1 MKLDLNQ
8 KEDYKETELG
18 LLPNE
23 WGVVRLGEE
32 IEEVKEKNKINAKY
46 PVFTVSNIY
55 GLILSDNFFDKQVY
69 SKKLDT
75 YKIIHSNSFV
85 YNPYR
90 INVGSIGLF
99 NGEIGLVSPAYVVF
113 KIKNYDR
120 LNPKFLYN
128 LIKSPFYLSEI
139 ERISFSRGS
148 VRRSLSFKDLSNFK
162 IPLPPLSE
170 QKKIAYVLSAVQ
182 EAKEKAE
189 DVIKATKE
197 LKKSMMKHLFT
208 YGPVSLEEAE
218 KVPLKETEIGLV
230 PEGWKVVKLGDLF
243 KNKNIIIQFGFPC
256 GKWNDK
262 GLGVPHL
269 RPFNVSND
277 GQVVLNGLKFIN
289 IERDINRYLL
299 KKGDILFNNTNSEEL
314 VGKTAYWNKDG
325 DFVLSN
331 HMTII
336 RVLNFD
342 LINSQFLANY
352 LHKKWYDG
360 FYLKICRR
368 HVNQASISLARLEQI
383 QIPLPPLSEQKK
395 IASILSA
402 IDQKIEAEESKKKA
416 VEDLFKS
423 LLYNLMTAKI
433 RVNHLENVFDE

>member
-1 MKLDLNQ
+1 MELDLNQ
-8 KEDYKETELG
+8 KENYKETELG
-18 LLPNE
+18 WLPNDWE
-23 WGVVRLGEE
+23 VVRLGEE
-32 IEEVKEKNKINAKY
+32 IEEVKEKNKSNTKY

-162 IPLPPLSE
+162 IPLPPLFE
-170 QKKIAYVLSAVQ
+170 QKKVVYVLSAVQ
-182 EAKEKAE
+182 ESKEKTE
-189 DVIKATKE
+189 DVIKTTKE

-208 YGPVSLEEAE
+208 YGPVSFEEAE
-218 KVPLKETEIGLV
+218 NVSLKETEIGLI
-230 PEGWKVVKLGDLF
+230 PEEWEVVKLGDVA
-243 KNKNIIIQFGFPC
+243 NIKY
-256 GKWNDK
+256 GKANPKDK
-262 GLGVPHL
+262 GHVP
-269 RPFNVSND
+269 
-277 GQVVLNGLKFIN
+277 VVGSGGIYSSTSKALIDKPTIVIG
-289 IERDINRYLL
+289 R
-299 KKGDILFNNTNSEEL
+299 KGTA
-314 VGKTAYWNKDG
+314 GKSWLMLEPCYPSDT
-325 DFVLSN
+325 
-331 HMTII
+331 T
-336 RVLNFD
+336 
-342 LINSQFLANY
+342 
-352 LHKKWYDG
+352 
-360 FYLKICRR
+360 FYLDWKKEMNINFIFNYMVL
-368 HVNQASISLARLEQI
+368 HPLSGEHAKTTLPSLQKSELEKLK
-383 QIPLPPLSEQKK
+383 IPLPPLSEQKK

-402 IDQKIEAEESKKKA
+402 IDQKIKAEESKKKA
-416 VEDLFKS
+416 LEDLFKS
-423 LLYNLMTAKI
+423 LLHNLMTAKI
-433 RVNHLENVFDE
+433 RVNHLENVYDE

>member
-1 MKLDLNQ
+1 LFEN
-8 KEDYKETELG
+8 
-18 LLPNE
+18 LL
-23 WGVVRLGEE
+23 
-32 IEEVKEKNKINAKY
+32 
-46 PVFTVSNIY
+46 
-55 GLILSDNFFDKQVY
+55 
-69 SKKLDT
+69 
-75 YKIIHSNSFV
+75 
-85 YNPYR
+85 
-90 INVGSIGLF
+90 
-99 NGEIGLVSPAYVVF
+99 
-113 KIKNYDR
+113 
-120 LNPKFLYN
+120 
-128 LIKSPFYLSEI
+128 
-139 ERISFSRGS
+139 
-148 VRRSLSFKDLSNFK
+148 

-170 QKKIAYVLSAVQ
+170 QKKIAYILSIVQ
-182 EAKEKAE
+182 EAKEKTE

-197 LKKSMMKHLFT
+197 LKKSMMKYLFT
-208 YGPVSLEEAE
+208 YGPVSLEEVE
-218 KVPLKETEIGLV
+218 KVPLKETEIGLI
-230 PEGWKVVKLGDLF
+230 PEEWEVVRLGDLV
-243 KNKNIIIQFGFPC
+243 KSKNIIIQFGFPC

-336 RVLNFD
+336 RVLNFN

-402 IDQKIEAEESKKKA
+402 IDQKIEAEENKKKSL
-416 VEDLFKS
+416 EDLFKS
-423 LLYNLMTAKI
+423 LLHNLMTAKI